1 MLDADITRPGQDLLA
16 AYRAHTGPSPEAVER
31 LAAALHADLAKE
43 ATAPLASAE
52 PRPDLETA
60 DADAVARVLDLAARQ
75 RSRRR
80 WTLAAGLLAAAAA
93 IALLALRPAPTQRHA
108 QRDDPA
114 AAFHHEPGAAGS
126 ARARAPAGP
135 AADPSPGPALV
146 APDPPATRPD
156 RPTERPTPTEPTSP
170 AEPSLADEMQRMRP
184 AQLALAAGDPTRAL
198 ALLATYLET
207 FPDGRLHEEYLALR
221 AIALCSAGP
230 APAGRTEA
238 DAFLAAHPRS
248 IFAERVRGACDPR

>member
-1 MLDADITRPGQDLLA
+1 LSEPRQLAEHFFRHEYGRLVAMLTR
-16 AYRAHTGPSPEAVER
+16 RTGAQHIEAVED
-31 LAAALHADLAKE
+31 AVQAALM
-43 ATAPLASAE
+43 SALE
-52 PRPDLETA
+52 SWTVAGVPDNPSAWLYR
-60 DADAVARVLDLAARQ
+60 VARNGLWDDLRQ
-75 RSRRR
+75 RTRHRRLMEENA
-80 WTLAAGLLAAAAA
+80 TEVVAALE
-93 IALLALRPAPTQRHA
+93 Q
-108 QRDDPA
+108 
-114 AAFHHEPGAAGS
+114 
-126 ARARAPAGP
+126 GP
-135 AADPSPGPALV
+135 
-146 APDPPATRPD
+146 
-156 RPTERPTPTEPTSP
+156 
-170 AEPSLADEMQRMRP
+170 EPSLADEMQRMRP